1 MSSTDSAQSDIKV
14 QSACFVTIALAA
26 LMTGLSEKAI
36 RRKIEEGKWLVGRE
50 VFKSPDGGVFVSIQ
64 GFESWV
70 GRGKQR

>member
-1 MSSTDSAQSDIKV
+1 MTSTDSMQSEIRMRSAQ
-14 QSACFVTIALAA
+14 FVTIAVAS

-64 GFESWV
+64 GFENWV
-70 GRGKQR
+70 GRGRLG

>member
-1 MSSTDSAQSDIKV
+1 MTSTDSMQSEIRMRSAQ
-14 QSACFVTIALAA
+14 FVTIALAS

-64 GFESWV
+64 GFENWV
-70 GRGKQR
+70 GRGRLG